1 MLVSDNQPRLA
12 QIRACIE
19 DLIQTTDHSVL
30 TVKGIRAH
38 VQQDID
44 AEAGRDYDKA
54 WLKAQVDELLAAQ
67 RAPCAGGSSGEQ
79 PGGDPDG
86 DPVGV
91 NPDSQ
96 VTTFGLGTVVW
107 AKLQGYPYWPGM
119 VIQPNPRQRAAPGSS
134 QPGMVFV
141 KFFGTHDFAYCE
153 TLLRWDDP
161 DAKALKSKMP
171 SKKLQ
176 KTYVLAVAEAEEEIA
191 HPTPIAPDQ
200 GEEDA
205 VQEAEEVAAA
215 AEEETGE
222 RGAAV
227 AQPVLG
233 ERGAATDS
241 SEDEAPAARKPAAP
255 KAKPAAKPAAKLAP
269 SKKKRAITADSSD
282 DEGAAPPP
290 ATDEDGTKEVAATAS
305 GEDSRSE
312 DSSDDGGGDGGDG
325 DGDGDDA
332 DHGDGDD
339 SDDGESEEEGDG
351 PAEKKKARK
360 RAGGEV
366 AGKQGG
372 GKKASAKA
380 ARAASGEPKGPVNVY
395 MLFAGAHRAA
405 VKEENP
411 SLTLGELGKELG
423 ARYKNLSGEELAHWQ
438 QQAVADKARYEREL
452 AEFKSKGGVT
462 LSEQKRQEKGLKPK
476 ARQKPRDPSKPKAER
491 APPNPAK
498 AKLQAKEGE
507 RSDLLKRIA
516 KCGKMLSKLETK
528 MKEVEGSGEHK
539 AEAKVEVQTDAEAE
553 VQMEAEE
560 KAEDKPEEKA
570 EDKAE
575 EKAEEKADGP
585 VAETAGEEME
595 VEMEMRPPKAATDK
609 GEVEAGAAA
618 ANMEEAVAKKVEEV
632 GVKVATAEA
641 SGPSVVDI
649 AKYKELQLKEKAGLE
664 AKLQAVDAE
673 LQQLEA
679 QAAAHETEQVQKRKE
694 REQQRAQDKKRQQ
707 RKEAAAE
714 VAKKPTPPT
723 KLTPKSTKAAP
734 EPERQAEAKPGQSA
748 LKRPA
753 DGAKPEQEPKRIKE
767 DAKEPLSADEMAE
780 LVARLTRAM
789 EAAPPDEVVVAA
801 VLAELE
807 GSRMTLALLRETGVG
822 KLVNTL
828 KKTVRPALA
837 GRARALVDQWK
848 LLQAKTE

>member
-423 ARYKNLSGEELAHWQ
+423 ARYKNLSGEQLAHWQ

-553 VQMEAEE
+553 VQME
-560 KAEDKPEEKA
+560 
-570 EDKAE
+570 AE

>member
-423 ARYKNLSGEELAHWQ
+423 ARYKNLSGEQLAHWQ

-560 KAEDKPEEKA
+560 KAE
-570 EDKAE
+570 
-575 EKAEEKADGP
+575 EKADGP

-595 VEMEMRPPKAATDK
+595 AETEMRPPKAATDK

-679 QAAAHETEQVQKRKE
+679 QAAAHEAEQVQKRKE